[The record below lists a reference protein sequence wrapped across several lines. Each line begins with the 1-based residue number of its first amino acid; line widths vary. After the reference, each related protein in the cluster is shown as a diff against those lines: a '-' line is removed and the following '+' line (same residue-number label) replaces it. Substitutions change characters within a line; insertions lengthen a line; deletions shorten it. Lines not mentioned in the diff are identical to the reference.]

1 MAEPDMTS
9 AYTTFKK
16 PNSALVL
23 MPKIGKLT
31 AITRKL
37 FNVLLNATQQQIAQ
51 CRKNELAIPILFK
64 ARLSDLVDQV
74 EVGESN
80 LLSQS
85 KKSFREMRRVEL
97 DWEAPDANSGVIWAS
112 MSLLSQ
118 VTFTKE
124 GGKGVIYAAWAFP
137 PDLMEV
143 IKDPSRYTPINI
155 AQLVKLKSYTAV
167 ALYEIAS
174 RYKTNPTG
182 KTSENDMDWWISALS
197 QSAAPIDPATK
208 LPKPRGWSKFKDDSL
223 NAAIKEINLKTDLC
237 VELLEKKTGRKLTS
251 AQFRVSSKIVDN
263 SSDLDAPSKM
273 SPEIAK
279 IATKLGLSLADISN
293 LITQGQNENVLEAAF
308 SKLEA
313 RLAREDL
320 VTVDSKIAYLRSIL
334 IDTNKFIFDKRPTP
348 VHHVK
353 NAPPPTL
360 EKEPVAPQ
368 RYKELRRSEIKD
380 ELINLNKDQQKPYAE
395 IALEALR
402 VAGLSTPSTKRKVEA
417 GNWATSPFLLSKMV
431 EIYAVDIHG
440 PEWFDDP
447 AKDA

>member
-1 MAEPDMTS
+1 MTS
-9 AYTTFKK
+9 EDTTFKK

-31 AITRKL
+31 AVTRKL
-37 FNVLLNATQQQIAQ
+37 FNVLLNVTQRQVTQ
-51 CRKNELAIPILFK
+51 CRKNGLEIPLLFK
-64 ARLSDLVDQV
+64 SRLSELVDLV

-97 DWEAPDANSGVIWAS
+97 DWEAPDANTGVMWQS

-174 RYKTNPTG
+174 RYKINPTNL
-182 KTSENDMDWWISALS
+182 TSENDVEWWISALS

-223 NAAIKEINLKTDLC
+223 NAAIQEINLKTDLS

-251 AQFRVSSKIVDN
+251 AQFRVLRRINANDSS
-263 SSDLDAPSKM
+263 SLDAPSKM

-279 IATKLGLSLADISN
+279 MATKLGLSLGDISN
-293 LITQGQNENVLEAAF
+293 LITQGQNENILEVAF
-308 SKLEA
+308 LKLEA
-313 RLAREDL
+313 RLARDDL
-320 VTVDSKIAYLRSIL
+320 DAVGSSIAYLRSVL
-334 IDTNKFIFDKRPTP
+334 PDTNRFVFDKPPAPIQLANKAPT
-348 VHHVK
+348 V
-353 NAPPPTL
+353 TS
-360 EKEPVAPQ
+360 KEEIEVPLS
-368 RYKELRRSEIKD
+368 YKELRRSEIKV
-380 ELINLNKDQQKPYAE
+380 ELMNLDKDKQKPYAE
-395 IALEALR
+395 IALEALS
-402 VAGLSTPSTKRKVEA
+402 AANMSTPSTKRKVEA
-417 GNWATSPFLLSKMV
+417 GNWGTSNFLISKMV
-431 EIYAVDIHG
+431 EVYAIAIYG
-440 PEWFDDP
+440 PDWHLGP
-447 AKDA
+447 AKEA